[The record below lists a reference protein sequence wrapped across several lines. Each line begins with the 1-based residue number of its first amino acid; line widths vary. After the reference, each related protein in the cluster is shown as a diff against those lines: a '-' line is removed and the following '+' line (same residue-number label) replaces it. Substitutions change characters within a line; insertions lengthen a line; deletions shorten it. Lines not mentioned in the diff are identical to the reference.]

1 MSRLNRRSFIRH
13 SAVALG
19 AMTFGASA
27 LQGLIAR
34 RARAMSDGYASLH
47 APRGEGG
54 YGPLSPVPS
63 HNTGETMLELPPKFA
78 YTVFG
83 KKGGLMADGHPTPAA
98 HDGMAAFSSEDGMV
112 RLLRNH
118 EINTGSPVEAIGN
131 QTAAYDPTAPGGVT
145 TLIVDPRTRELV
157 RDFVSVGG
165 TLHNCAGGPTPWG
178 SWITCEETTMGT
190 DRYFS
195 ARRLQYLGGYDRN
208 HGYCFEVPAD
218 AEESVAAEPLT
229 GMGRFVHEAVA
240 VDPATGAVYETEDQ
254 NPSGFFQYLP
264 DHPGELARGGRL
276 RMLAVEDQPGY
287 DTRNGQ
293 SMGTALPVTWV
304 EIEDPDPAGAGQD
317 RNLVYKEGADKGG
330 AAFDRLEGCWYGNGR
345 IFFTST
351 RGGDER
357 LGQVW
362 EYLPDGEDKGALTLL
377 FESPDAS
384 LMAAP
389 DNVCVSPRGGLIVCE
404 DNRDG
409 IQHIRGLTK
418 DGRVFDVARDVAG
431 IAYRGEFAGA
441 TFSPDGETLFVNMQ
455 RPGLTYAI
463 WGPWQEGA
471 V

>member
-1 MSRLNRRSFIRH
+1 MSRLSRRSFIRH
-13 SAVALG
+13 SAVTFG
-19 AMTFGASA
+19 AMTVGAVA

-34 RARAMSDGYASLH
+34 RSRAMVDGHAHLL

-54 YGPLSPVPS
+54 YGPLSPVPAQ
-63 HNTGETMLELPPKFA
+63 NTGETLLELPPKFA
-78 YTVFG
+78 YTAFG
-83 KKGGLMADGHPTPAA
+83 KKGGIMSDGHPTPPA
-98 HDGMAAFSSEDGMV
+98 HDGMAAFPADGMV

-118 EINTGSPVEAIGN
+118 EINTGRPVEAMGDR
-131 QTAAYDPTAPGGVT
+131 ASAYDPTAPGGVT

-178 SWITCEETTMGT
+178 SWITCEETTMGK
-190 DRYFS
+190 DRFFS
-195 ARRLQYLGGYDRN
+195 PRWLQYLGGYDRE

-218 AEESVAAEPLT
+218 AEESVPAEPLT
-229 GMGRFVHEAVA
+229 RMGRFVHEAVA
-240 VDPATGAVYETEDQ
+240 VDPASGIVYETEDQ
-254 NPSGFFQYLP
+254 NPSGFYQYIP
-264 DHPGELARGGRL
+264 DYPGQLARGGNL
-276 RMLAVEDQPGY
+276 RMLAVRDRPGY
-287 DTRNGQ
+287 DTRTGQ
-293 SMGTALPVTWV
+293 TMGTSLPVTWV
-304 EIEDPDPAGAGQD
+304 DIEDPDPEGAGLD
-317 RNLVYKEGADKGG
+317 RNLVHKEGADKGG

-345 IFFTST
+345 IFFTAT

-362 EYLPDGEDKGALTLL
+362 EYRPESADEGVLTLL
-377 FESPDAS
+377 FESPDPS

-389 DNVCVSPRGGLIVCE
+389 DNVSVSPRGGLIVCE

-418 DGRVFDVARDVAG
+418 DGRIFDVARDVAG

-441 TFSPDGETLFVNMQ
+441 IFSPDGETLFVNMQ

-463 WGPWQEGA
+463 WGPWREGA

>member
-1 MSRLNRRSFIRH
+1 
-13 SAVALG
+13 
-19 AMTFGASA
+19 MTFGASA

-63 HNTGETMLELPPKFA
+63 HNTGETMLELPPQFA

-83 KKGGLMADGHPTPAA
+83 KKGGLMSDGHPTPPA

-178 SWITCEETTMGT
+178 SWITCEETTMGK
-190 DRYFS
+190 DRFFS
-195 ARRLQYLGGYDRN
+195 ARWLQYLGGYDRN

-229 GMGRFVHEAVA
+229 GMGRFVHEAIA

-254 NPSGFFQYLP
+254 NPCGFFQYLP

-293 SMGTALPVTWV
+293 TMGTALPVTWV
-304 EIEDPDPAGAGQD
+304 EIEDPDPAGAGLD

-362 EYLPDGEDKGALTLL
+362 EFRPDGNDKGTLTLL

>member
-1 MSRLNRRSFIRH
+1 
-13 SAVALG
+13 
-19 AMTFGASA
+19 
-27 LQGLIAR
+27 
-34 RARAMSDGYASLH
+34 
-47 APRGEGG
+47 
-54 YGPLSPVPS
+54 
-63 HNTGETMLELPPKFA
+63 
-78 YTVFG
+78 
-83 KKGGLMADGHPTPAA
+83 
-98 HDGMAAFSSEDGMV
+98 MV

-118 EINTGSPVEAIGN
+118 EINPGKPVEAIGN
-131 QTAAYDPTAPGGVT
+131 RSAAYDPTAPGGVT

-190 DRYFS
+190 DRFFS
-195 ARRLQYLGGYDRN
+195 SRWLQYLGGYDRN

-229 GMGRFVHEAVA
+229 RMGRFVHEAVA
-240 VDPATGAVYETEDQ
+240 VDPATGIVYETEDQ
-254 NPSGFFQYLP
+254 NPSGLYQYIP

-287 DTRNGQ
+287 DTRSAQ
-293 SMGTALPVTWV
+293 TMGTALPATWV
-304 EIEDPDPAGAGQD
+304 EIEDPDPAGAGLD

-362 EYLPDGEDKGALTLL
+362 EYRPEGADEGVLALL

-418 DGRVFDVARDVAG
+418 DGRVFDVARGRGRHRLPGRIRRGDLQSGRRDPLRQHAAARTDLRHLGTMAGRRSLDVKPFTAVRGVPHVQGRDQG
-431 IAYRGEFAGA
+431 I
-441 TFSPDGETLFVNMQ
+441 
-455 RPGLTYAI
+455 
-463 WGPWQEGA
+463 QEA
-471 V
+471 DRRR